1 MQIYTIIANKK
12 IYGKNFK
19 SEIIQF
25 TDANITLNTYLI
37 N

>member
-1 MQIYTIIANKK
+1 MQIDTIIANKN

-25 TDANITLNTYLI
+25 TDANYELLL
-37 N
+37 